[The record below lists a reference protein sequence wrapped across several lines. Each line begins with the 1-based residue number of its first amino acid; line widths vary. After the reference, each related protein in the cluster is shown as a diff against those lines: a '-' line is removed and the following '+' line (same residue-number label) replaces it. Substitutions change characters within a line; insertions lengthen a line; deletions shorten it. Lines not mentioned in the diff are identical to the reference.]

1 MDLSMNGK
9 KIDVVYLPDTNDECG
24 RQLVAGH
31 PGCESLHLSATYHGD
46 HEEFWIVQMYK
57 GEEVARHNPRYVET
71 IAWAKE

>member
-1 MDLSMNGK
+1 MNGK
-9 KIDVVYLPDTNDECG
+9 KIDVVYLPDTNDEYG

-46 HEEFWIVQMYK
+46 HEEFWIVQMDK
-57 GEEVARHNPRYVET
+57 GVEVARHNPRYVET

>member
-1 MDLSMNGK
+1 MDRSMNGK
-9 KIDVVYLPDTNDECG
+9 KIDVVYLPDTNDEYG

-46 HEEFWIVQMYK
+46 HEEFWIVQIDK
-57 GEEVARHNPRYVET
+57 GVEVARHNPRYVET